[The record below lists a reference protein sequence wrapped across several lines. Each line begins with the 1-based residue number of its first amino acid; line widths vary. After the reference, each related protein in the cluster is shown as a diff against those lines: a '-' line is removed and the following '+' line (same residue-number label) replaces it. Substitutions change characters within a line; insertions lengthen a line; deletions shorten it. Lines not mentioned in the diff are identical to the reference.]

1 MPITSNLS
9 NIKRIARLPFYV
21 AHRVAPIANKWII
34 ITPTVTCESLHLPVP
49 LGVVPPRPM
58 QALPNL
64 DFALR

>member
-49 LGVVPPRPM
+49 LGAAPRRPM
-58 QALPNL
+58 QALPSL